1 MCNVWKALRSGYCG
15 VQLTTDAIT
24 AVSPSATLRLHSVA
38 KSSDS
43 LRPQG
48 LQPARLLCPWYFPG
62 KNTGGGCH
70 FLFQGIL
77 PAQGSNLC
85 LLQWKADSWALS
97 HPGSL
102 YSRVYSL
109 PFPTAFFFFFYIL
122 LCSWDL
128 GVLVESVCVCF
139 LILWCMS
146 ILIPRNR
153 KGINSN

>member
-1 MCNVWKALRSGYCG
+1 MCNVWKALRSGYCS

-24 AVSPSATLRLHSVA
+24 ALSPSATSRLHSVS

-43 LRPQG
+43 LRPQR

-70 FLFQGIL
+70 FLFQGIEPLSPALESRFRSPEPPRKPLFKGIL
-77 PAQGSNLC
+77 PS
-85 LLQWKADSWALS
+85 
-97 HPGSL
+97 
-102 YSRVYSL
+102 
-109 PFPTAFFFFFYIL
+109 FPYCIFLFFYIL

-128 GVLVESVCVCF
+128 GVLVEAVCVCF